1 MCYEGLWTF
10 YKGLQKC
17 LLLEIFIKSVTEG
30 YECVTKVCESVT
42 MFSIRNVNHNVTEA
56 LNVMN
61 VLQKFMKVLQLFV
74 RVFTVRNVYHHNVTE
89 VMNVLQTWQRQLMEV
104 FIDIS

>member
-1 MCYEGLWTF
+1 
-10 YKGLQKC
+10 
-17 LLLEIFIKSVTEG
+17 
-30 YECVTKVCESVT
+30 

-56 LNVMN
+56 LN

-89 VMNVLQTWQRQLMEV
+89 VMNV
-104 FIDIS
+104 